1 MKSNLLDGA
10 GSAVTVAL
18 ATDELAPDRT
28 GVVNSH
34 TYIGLGI
41 MALAVLI
48 VWLIHRSRA

>member
-10 GSAVTVAL
+10 GSAVAVAL
-18 ATDELAPDRT
+18 ATDELAPDRS
-28 GVVNSH
+28 GVNSH